1 MTDEGKGKGVKA
13 RGSKTWGKH
22 RPLGAKRRN
31 KPLTRLSAVTLHSL
45 SKQKRKAIRLTLNAL
60 ITPWAKSYTETILL
74 NTEHF
79 DLF

>member
-1 MTDEGKGKGVKA
+1 
-13 RGSKTWGKH
+13 
-22 RPLGAKRRN
+22 
-31 KPLTRLSAVTLHSL
+31 L
-45 SKQKRKAIRLTLNAL
+45 SKQIRKAIRLTLNAL

>member
-1 MTDEGKGKGVKA
+1 VKA
-13 RGSKTWGKH
+13 RESKTWGKD

-31 KPLTRLSAVTLHSL
+31 KPPTR
-45 SKQKRKAIRLTLNAL
+45 RKAIRLTLNAL
-60 ITPWAKSYTETILL
+60 ITPWAKSFTETILL